1 MIHGERAQSGLR
13 LGAEAARGGLGH
25 AERAVVR
32 RGVRSP
38 LRGYDPP
45 VLPTC
50 PAVLRVSAGGAIV
63 HGIPGSRAL
72 AEDDVESLDFGVEF
86 GGSLAVHG
94 EHGVLLTDHGPE
106 TLTPVRGLEESAGE
120 IEK

>member
-1 MIHGERAQSGLR
+1 MRARRMERLAPTG
-13 LGAEAARGGLGH
+13 
-25 AERAVVR
+25 AERAVIR
-32 RGVRSP
+32 WGVHSP
-38 LRGYDPP
+38 RRGYDPA

-63 HGIPGSRAL
+63 HGVPGSRAL
-72 AEDDVESLDFGVEF
+72 AEDGVVSLDFGVEF
-86 GGSLAVHG
+86 GACLAGHG

-106 TLTPVRGLEESAGE
+106 TLTPVRGFEESVGE